1 MTESGICVPS
11 FFPKSTWE
19 RLVSVYS
26 NLRYNQYFGDECTCD
41 LLVFLVF
48 IMRVACFLPLF
59 HGCYRKIVLDAAKAH
74 GLLDDDKSSNGVGEN
89 DEDDD
94 LGEASQGNDLNSTE
108 VSIMLREVDLNSTEV
123 SIMLREVDLNSTE
136 VSIML
141 REVDLKSTEVSIML
155 REVDLNSTEVSIMLR
170 EVDLNST
177 EVSMMLREVIM
188 SQKLNDTFLL
198 VFLPSFL
205 FEHCQTFLLL
215 SYFQFTSPSS
225 SAHHEAQL

>member
-123 SIMLREVDLNSTE
+123 SIMLREVDL
-136 VSIML
+136 
-141 REVDLKSTEVSIML
+141 KSTEVSIML